1 MSCINK
7 DCECEINKLKSRIV
21 ELQYELQ
28 KEKYIWY
35 NRNDLEKQFEE
46 KRNNI
51 MKELND
57 FNRTLFIQNREFKN
71 TVLDLQ
77 TKLYDLE
84 NKKV

>member
-1 MSCINK
+1 
-7 DCECEINKLKSRIV
+7 
-21 ELQYELQ
+21 
-28 KEKYIWY
+28 
-35 NRNDLEKQFEE
+35 
-46 KRNNI
+46 